1 MSYSEP
7 DTEMHLSRMTPA
19 SNLTSTLY
27 QILMALQMD
36 PNMTSEILALTPED
50 QLHFIESLN
59 LNSDVQSV
67 DLEDQRMLI
76 PEYRINKAIGLY
88 LPPFLLLMG
97 TFGNVMTFLI
107 LRNKAM
113 TRQSTNLFLAALA
126 IADSI
131 VLFVGLLRRW
141 LGDILQMDIQS
152 ESDWLCKA
160 VSVLGYSS
168 SQFSVWLIIA
178 VTIER
183 FLVVSHPLHTSRYCN
198 LTRAKRIICL
208 IAFLIVAINF
218 HFLFTVSVHEHEH
231 GLKSCDS
238 APQFRL
244 LVTVIWPWIDA
255 SLYALLPFLLIVV
268 CNTLIIIQTLKAT
281 IWREA
286 QNGPLINTADKRKV
300 FKDNNIKLTVM
311 LLSVSFTFL
320 ITTFPMAIVMVFHSG
335 WSRDI
340 ENVPLSVIAQRQLIR
355 TSAEMLMFLNHSVN
369 FYLYCALGQKFRNQ
383 VLKTLCRRTL
393 STNSNLSDHS
403 QHLYCSRVKGYH
415 VHNKSTC
422 FDETNL

>member
-1 MSYSEP
+1 MSEA
-7 DTEMHLSRMTPA
+7 DTETQSVIMTP
-19 SNLTSTLY
+19 
-27 QILMALQMD
+27 
-36 PNMTSEILALTPED
+36 
-50 QLHFIESLN
+50 LHFIESLN
-59 LNSDVQSV
+59 LNSDVHSV

-113 TRQSTNLFLAALA
+113 TRQSMNLFLAALA

-152 ESDWLCKA
+152 ESDWLCKT

-168 SQFSVWLIIA
+168 SQFSVWQIIA
-178 VTIER
+178 VTIECY
-183 FLVVSHPLHTSRYCN
+183 LVVSHPLHTSRYCN

-208 IAFLIVAINF
+208 IALLIVAINF

-231 GLKSCDS
+231 GLKECGSV
-238 APQFRL
+238 AEFRL
-244 LVTVIWPWIDA
+244 LVTIDA
-255 SLYALLPFLLIVV
+255 SLYALLPFLLIVIF
-268 CNTLIIIQTLKAT
+268 NTLIIIQTLKAT
-281 IWREA
+281 IWRAA

-369 FYLYCALGQKFRNQ
+369 FY
-383 VLKTLCRRTL
+383 
-393 STNSNLSDHS
+393 
-403 QHLYCSRVKGYH
+403 
-415 VHNKSTC
+415 
-422 FDETNL
+422 

>member
-1 MSYSEP
+1 MP
-7 DTEMHLSRMTPA
+7 FSRETPA

-27 QILMALQMD
+27 QILMALKLD
-36 PNMTSEILALTPED
+36 PNITSDILSLAPED

-67 DLEDQRMLI
+67 DLEDQRLLI

-97 TFGNVMTFLI
+97 TFGHVMTFLI
-107 LRNKAM
+107 FRNKAM
-113 TRQSTNLFLAALA
+113 KRQSTNLFLAALA

-141 LGDILQMDIQS
+141 LDILLEMDIQS
-152 ESDWLCKA
+152 ESDWLCKT

-183 FLVVSHPLHTSRYCN
+183 YLVVSHPLHTSRYCN

-208 IAFLIVAINF
+208 IALLIVAINF
-218 HFLFTVSVHEHEH
+218 HLLFTVSVQEHEH
-231 GLKSCDS
+231 GLKSCHS
-238 APQFRL
+238 APQFNV
-244 LVTVIWPWIDA
+244 LVTIVWPWIDA
-255 SLYALLPFLLIVV
+255 SLYALLPFLLIVIF
-268 CNTLIIIQTLKAT
+268 NTLIITQTLKAT
-281 IWREA
+281 IWRAA
-286 QNGPLINTADKRKV
+286 QNGLLINTADKRKV

-320 ITTFPMAIVMVFHSG
+320 ITTFPMAIVMVFNSE

-340 ENVPLSVIAQRQLIR
+340 ENVPLSVIAQRQLLR

-383 VLKTLCRRTL
+383 VLKTLCRRTV
-393 STNSNLSDHS
+393 STGSNISDHS
-403 QHLYCSRVKGYH
+403 QHLYCSRVKGFH
-415 VHNKSTC
+415 NHNKSTC
-422 FDETNL
+422 FEETTL